1 MLVNNGYDVC
11 HNNCLTCN
19 IVVNRH
25 ALPDRPVHSDTNS
38 ASLGSIGSECH
49 LSNGCLTLTPPG
61 CQSRTMCAQ
70 CVNLIMQDQSHCQ
83 LKLSGMRE
91 GDMAKQPIMI
101 NQKAANLAI
110 LSYLLSSRF
119 AHHIFS

>member
-38 ASLGSIGSECH
+38 ASLGSIGSDCH

-61 CQSRTMCAQ
+61 CQSRTMCA
-70 CVNLIMQDQSHCQ
+70 VFGLGVFGLARRHALVSLRHAAPPSAMLPLITSSSFNFFKDYYYNL
-83 LKLSGMRE
+83 
-91 GDMAKQPIMI
+91 
-101 NQKAANLAI
+101 
-110 LSYLLSSRF
+110 
-119 AHHIFS
+119 

>member
-1 MLVNNGYDVC
+1 MLINNGYDVC

-38 ASLGSIGSECH
+38 ASLGCIGSDCH

-61 CQSRTMCAQ
+61 CQSRTMCVH
-70 CVNLIMQDQSHCQ
+70 CINLAMRGKPDQSHCQ
-83 LKLSGMRE
+83 LKLSDMRK
-91 GDMAKQPIMI
+91 GDIAKQPFMI
-101 NQKAANLAI
+101 NQKAVNLAI
-110 LSYLLSSRF
+110 LSQ
-119 AHHIFS
+119 

>member
-38 ASLGSIGSECH
+38 ASPGSIGSDCH
-49 LSNGCLTLTPPG
+49 LSNGCPPGPG
-61 CQSRTMCAQ
+61 CQSRTMCVQ
-70 CVNLIMQDQSHCQ
+70 CINLTMQGIPDQSHCQ
-83 LKLSGMRE
+83 LKLSSMGE
-91 GDMAKQPIMI
+91 GGMAKQPIMI

-110 LSYLLSSRF
+110 LS
-119 AHHIFS
+119 